1 MTDRQLLERVARD
14 PRYLPLVRERQRFAW
29 TLSAIVVGLFMAFIL
44 VIALDKA
51 LFATPVGGMVMT
63 WGIPA
68 GLGLILLAIVSI
80 ALFTRRANRRWDM
93 AMAAIL
99 SDAARKDLPA

>member
-1 MTDRQLLERVARD
+1 MTEQETLERVARD
-14 PRYLPLVRERQRFAW
+14 PRYAPLVQERSRFAW

-51 LFATPVGGMVMT
+51 LFATPVGGLVMT

-68 GLGLILLAIVSI
+68 GMGLILLAILSI
-80 ALFTRRANRRWDM
+80 ALFTRRANRDWD
-93 AMAAIL
+93 ARMAAIL
-99 SDAARKDLPA
+99 SDAAE